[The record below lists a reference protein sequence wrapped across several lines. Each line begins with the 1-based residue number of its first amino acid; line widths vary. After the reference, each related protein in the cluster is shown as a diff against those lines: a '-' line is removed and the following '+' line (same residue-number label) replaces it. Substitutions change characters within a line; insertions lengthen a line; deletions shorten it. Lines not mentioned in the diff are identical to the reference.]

1 MRVTNRFA
9 KGSAVYSCRCC
20 KRRTRSTGRGDND
33 LVGLCA
39 DCFDLAGELNHLSD
53 TGDFYDIPANV
64 LAMIAN
70 VEAMGGDARCWDEL
84 KARALK
90 HITPKETA

>member
-20 KRRTRSTGRGDND
+20 KRLTRSTGRGDNEHV
-33 LVGLCA
+33 LLCA
-39 DCFDLAGELNHLSD
+39 DCFDLGGEENHLSD
-53 TGDFYDIPANV
+53 NGTFYDSPQNV

-70 VEAMGGDARCWDEL
+70 VEAMGGDASGWDDL
-84 KARALK
+84 KAHALTL
-90 HITPKETA
+90 ITPKETA